1 MRVTNDSLRA
11 RPRTPNARRPSMT
24 RMLVRVW
31 WSKRIFIA
39 VALLGS
45 ASLVSTTRERRG
57 VGVTARERSGLGG
70 DGASKGA
77 RRREGGFDDVKSEDR
92 AIDNSTR
99 RDGDIAEPP
108 CDSLTP
114 DRVYEVREGAA
125 SAPTLP
131 RAWDEYILRGDD
143 LPRTERACES
153 AQRRNYTRFLTW
165 KTMCV
170 PSVKVT
176 YIKSFLE
183 CMPDLRYVFFTDRGI
198 TKFLNEYVKE
208 SGIAGMEEAVRK
220 MNTTRSHR
228 GLKLAEMSR
237 PLLLEQFGG
246 LMFDLDVECT
256 QSWRPILSEF
266 EALMVLEPGDES
278 GGGIYH
284 HFDSSKPHV
293 ISPLLADF
301 SSTKYVLSSVMAAGK
316 AHSSFF
322 RELAAY
328 MARTV
333 NDARFQVDLNPVIN
347 IGPGFHYSFLEHWFV
362 RKPPR
367 SKGAAVASYLLHFA
381 NCSAC
386 LGVHHGGCTWCNETF
401 EPMGDACV
409 DIREIIPAD
418 RLTLMDG

>member
-1 MRVTNDSLRA
+1 MEDHVCAECKKLHTSNLFS
-11 RPRTPNARRPSMT
+11 
-24 RMLVRVW
+24 
-31 WSKRIFIA
+31 
-39 VALLGS
+39 S
-45 ASLVSTTRERRG
+45 ACT
-57 VGVTARERSGLGG
+57 
-70 DGASKGA
+70 
-77 RRREGGFDDVKSEDR
+77 
-92 AIDNSTR
+92 
-99 RDGDIAEPP
+99 
-108 CDSLTP
+108 
-114 DRVYEVREGAA
+114 
-125 SAPTLP
+125 
-131 RAWDEYILRGDD
+131 
-143 LPRTERACES
+143 
-153 AQRRNYTRFLTW
+153 
-165 KTMCV
+165 
-170 PSVKVT
+170 
-176 YIKSFLE
+176 
-183 CMPDLRYVFFTDRGI
+183 DLRHAFFTDRGI

-246 LMFDLDVECT
+246 LMFDLDVECK

-367 SKGAAVASYLLHFA
+367 SKGPQWRVIFASLCQLF
-381 NCSAC
+381 
-386 LGVHHGGCTWCNETF
+386 GVSWRSSRWMH
-401 EPMGDACV
+401 V
-409 DIREIIPAD
+409 VQ
-418 RLTLMDG
+418 